1 MLKDDKVS
9 ADFSSLVTRIKE
21 LHGSLQNAAS
31 KSVNVMLTLRNWL
44 IGYYIAEYE
53 LRGSDRA
60 AYGERMIEC
69 LAKEL
74 KQLGV
79 SRSDA
84 RELYRYLKFY
94 NTYPEIVETVSPQLQ
109 AIAGRSAISSLCLP
123 DQGAIASNS
132 KNVETLSPHLKVSAG
147 QMISSLS
154 FSHIVELL
162 DLEDQE
168 QREFYCH
175 HSIKA
180 NWSVRQLRRQI
191 KSLYYQRSLLSIDKV
206 KLEIQTAEAAE
217 LHTFGHFIKD
227 PYVFEFLGLKAK
239 DTLGESKLEDQL
251 LDNLQDFLLELGHGF
266 CFEARQKRI
275 LIGDTQFYIDLVFYH
290 RILKCHILIE
300 LKVAEFNHENIG
312 QLNTYVSWYRV
323 NEMREGDNPPIGILL
338 CTGKDSTL
346 VEYALAGMDN
356 NLFVSKYLLELPS
369 KEEMQAFLEKS
380 LKQELL

>member
-1 MLKDDKVS
+1 MTKDNIHGK
-9 ADFSSLVTRIKE
+9 DFSNLVNSIKD
-21 LHGSLQNAAS
+21 LHYSLQNAVS
-31 KSVNVMLTLRNWL
+31 KSVNVLLTLRNWM

-53 LRGSDRA
+53 LQGSDRA
-60 AYGERMIEC
+60 KYGDKIIES

-74 KQLGV
+74 KKLGV
-79 SRSDA
+79 SRCDT

-109 AIAGRSAISSLCLP
+109 AIVDMSLISSLCIP
-123 DQGAIASNS
+123 DQGAKVS
-132 KNVETLSPHLKVSAG
+132 KSQKVETVSPQLKVSAG

-162 DLEDQE
+162 DLVYQE
-168 QREFYCH
+168 QRDFYCYH
-175 HSIKA
+175 CIKA

-191 KSLYYQRSLLSIDKV
+191 KSLYYQRSLLSHDKV
-206 KLEIQTAEAAE
+206 KLEIQNAETAE
-217 LHTFGHFIKD
+217 LHTFGHLIKD

-300 LKVAEFNHENIG
+300 LKVAEFSHENIG

-338 CTGKDSTL
+338 CTDKDSAL

-369 KEEMQAFLEKS
+369 KEEMQAFLEKT
-380 LKQELL
+380 LRKELS